1 VEPVI
6 YRVSKTSDVLA
17 LSRQIVS
24 TLREE
29 APVTLMA
36 IGAGAVNQAVKAVA
50 SASLK
55 MRLTDNVDVV
65 CRPVFSNATDTVR
78 PGDGSSV
85 AMSRI
90 ELHLGF
96 A

>member
-24 TLREE
+24 TMRDKT
-29 APVTLMA
+29 PVSLMA
-36 IGAGAVNQAVKAVA
+36 IGAGAVNQAIKAAA
-50 SASLK
+50 SARLKLSLADD
-55 MRLTDNVDVV
+55 LDVV
-65 CRPVFSNATDTVR
+65 VRPVFSNATDTVR
-78 PGDGSSV
+78 PGDGSAV

-90 ELHLGF
+90 ELHLDVS
-96 A
+96 